1 MTGKL
6 FQFRSIAA
14 GIVKATPSCRGD
26 VNGGCGSR
34 ERERETEKEGG
45 GGGWRWTER
54 LRERKRDREINL
66 VAHRSSEIGQRE
78 RQGGKRVKKGK

>member
-1 MTGKL
+1 M
-6 FQFRSIAA
+6 
-14 GIVKATPSCRGD
+14 
-26 VNGGCGSR
+26 GGVEVGR
-34 ERERETEKEGG
+34 ERERQRKR